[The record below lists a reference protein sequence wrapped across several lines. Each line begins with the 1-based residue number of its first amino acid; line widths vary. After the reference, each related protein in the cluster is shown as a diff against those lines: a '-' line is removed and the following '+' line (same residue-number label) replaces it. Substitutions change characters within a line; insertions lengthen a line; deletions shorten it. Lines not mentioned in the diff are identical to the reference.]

1 MVVFFDI
8 DGTIVDN
15 ETQIIP
21 QSAVEAIRTLRRNGH
36 MAVVN
41 TGRPYGQV
49 DPRIRAMDFN
59 GWICACGMEII
70 LDGEYIY
77 RDYPTPEQCRYIA
90 DLAHECRMAIQTES
104 EDTLYFDREMPYNA
118 TAIRE
123 ADRLDKKGI
132 KIVAFQD
139 TPVREF
145 IKFVT
150 YDTPG
155 CRREDFIR
163 GVSHI
168 CEGIIRADTFVEYVK
183 LGHSKAEGMERFLE
197 IMNIPREQTFAIGDS
212 ENDIPM
218 FDIAGTTIC
227 LGDGIEWVKEKA
239 DYVTDPVLQ
248 DGVYN
253 GLKHFGLI

>member
-8 DGTIVDN
+8 DGTVVDN

-21 QSAVEAIRTLRRNGH
+21 DSAVEAIRLLRQNGH
-36 MAVVN
+36 MAVIN

-49 DPRIRAMDFN
+49 DPRIRALDFN
-59 GWICACGMEII
+59 GWICACGMEIV

-77 RDYPTPEQCRYIA
+77 RDYPTAEQCRYIA
-90 DLAHECRMAIQTES
+90 DLAHECKMAIQTES
-104 EDTLYFDREMPYNA
+104 VDTLYYDREMPYNA
-118 TAIRE
+118 VATRE
-123 ADRLDKKGI
+123 AERLDKKGI

-155 CRREDFIR
+155 CCRQEFID

-183 LGHSKAEGMERFLE
+183 NGHSKAEGMDRFLKL
-197 IMNIPREQTFAIGDS
+197 MNIPREQTFAIGDS
-212 ENDIPM
+212 ENDLPM
-218 FDIAGTTIC
+218 FEIAGTTIC
-227 LGDGIEWVKEKA
+227 MGDGIEWVKERA
-239 DYVTDPVLQ
+239 DYVTDPVLR

>member
-8 DGTIVDN
+8 DGTVVDN

-21 QSAVEAIRTLRRNGH
+21 DSAVEAIRLLRQNGH

-49 DPRIRAMDFN
+49 DPRIRALDFN
-59 GWICACGMEII
+59 GWICACGMEIV

-77 RDYPTPEQCRYIA
+77 RDYPSPEQCRYIA
-90 DLAHECRMAIQTES
+90 DLAHACKMAIQTES
-104 EDTLYFDREMPYNA
+104 EDTLYYDREMPYNA
-118 TAIRE
+118 TATRE
-123 ADRLDKKGI
+123 AERLDKKGI

-155 CRREDFIR
+155 CRRQEFID

-183 LGHSKAEGMERFLE
+183 NGHSKAEGMERFLKL
-197 IMNIPREQTFAIGDS
+197 MNIPREQTFAIGDS
-212 ENDIPM
+212 ENDLPM
-218 FDIAGTTIC
+218 FEMAGTTIC
-227 LGDGIEWVKEKA
+227 LGDGIDWVKERA
-239 DYVTDPVLQ
+239 DFVTDPVLQ

>member
-8 DGTIVDN
+8 DGTVVDN

-21 QSAVEAIRTLRRNGH
+21 ESAVEAIRLLRKNGH

-59 GWICACGMEII
+59 GWICACGMEIL

-77 RDYPTPEQCRYIA
+77 RDYPTREQCVQIV
-90 DLAHECRMAIQTES
+90 DLAQECKMAIQSES
-104 EDTLYFDREMPYNA
+104 EDTLYFDRNITYNA
-118 TAIRE
+118 IATRE
-123 ADRLDKKGI
+123 AERLDKKGI

-139 TPVREF
+139 EPGCEF

-155 CRREDFIR
+155 CRREDFIQ
-163 GVSHI
+163 GVSHVF
-168 CEGIIRADTFVEYVK
+168 EGIIRAGTLIEFVK
-183 LGHSKAEGMERFLE
+183 CGHSKAEGMERFLRQ
-197 IMNIPREQTFAIGDS
+197 MNIPKEETFAIGDS
-212 ENDIPM
+212 ENDLPM
-218 FDIAGTTIC
+218 FAMAGTTIC
-227 LGDGIEWVKEKA
+227 LGDGIDWVKEKA
-239 DYVTDPVLQ
+239 DYVTDPVLE
-248 DGVYN
+248 DGVFN
-253 GLKHFGLI
+253 GLRHFGLI